1 MSSQERRPKIP
12 FLKKMWS
19 GGRWDSRRQT
29 DALAPHATY
38 KQRQWMERLPS
49 SNYGRKEGTKGDGL
63 CWSPLACLYERQ
75 RTVFGIEVQI
85 LEIGVQVCSWSECG
99 NDESIGHLF
108 KIVQQSGK
116 RLCYGDIHY
125 TMAFIIEPT
134 DQLATK
140 EELLLM
146 WWHCLYDWA
155 EGASYKRAFGE
166 VDAMTCDQ
174 LPCQGTPSLP
184 CNQQSPELSNDTEFY
199 TSSCLDKEALSI
211 ALQQIHHCSF
221 GSKAHVSTS
230 YPKRF

>member
-1 MSSQERRPKIP
+1 
-12 FLKKMWS
+12 MWS

-49 SNYGRKEGTKGDGL
+49 SKEGTKGDGL
-63 CWSPLACLYERQ
+63 CWSGHLSSVHRLLACRSAKELFSGLGSKFWNR
-75 RTVFGIEVQI
+75 FW
-85 LEIGVQVCSWSECG
+85 VQVCSWSECG

-125 TMAFIIEPT
+125 TMAFIFEPT
-134 DQLATK
+134 VQLATK

-146 WWHCLYDWA
+146 WWPVRHCLYDWA

-166 VDAMTCDQ
+166 VDAMTCEQ
-174 LPCQGTPSLP
+174 LPCQGTPCLP